1 MKIERVNILIIVSAC
16 LCGINS
22 RYDGK
27 NNLNNKVLRLLEEG
41 KAILVCP
48 EQLGGLSTPRP
59 PHEIE
64 NGTGEDVLDGT
75 SRVVSKDKIDSTE
88 SFIKGAQEAL
98 QIAKSAGVKYAI
110 LKSKSPSCGKGIIYD
125 GSFSGAKIQGNGVT
139 AELLHRA
146 NIEVFTEE
154 EFEKLDIDNFLK

>member
-1 MKIERVNILIIVSAC
+1 MIIVSAC

-22 RYDGK
+22 RYDGR

-64 NGTGEDVLDGT
+64 KGTGADVLDGN
-75 SRVVSKDKIDSTE
+75 SRVVAIDTFDGTE
-88 SFIKGAQEAL
+88 SFIKGAQETL
-98 QIAKSAGVKYAI
+98 KIAKSVGAKYAI
-110 LKSKSPSCGKGIIYD
+110 LKSKSPSCGKEIIYD
-125 GSFSGAKIQGNGVT
+125 GSFSGAKIQGNGVA
-139 AELLHRA
+139 AELLLR
-146 NIEVFTEE
+146 NDIKVFTEK
-154 EFEKLDIDNFLK
+154 EFEDLDIEFFLK